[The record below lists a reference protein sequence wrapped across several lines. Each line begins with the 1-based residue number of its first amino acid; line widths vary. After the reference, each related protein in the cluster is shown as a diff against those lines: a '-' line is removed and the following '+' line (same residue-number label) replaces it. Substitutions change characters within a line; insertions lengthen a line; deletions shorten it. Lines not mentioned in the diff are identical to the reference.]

1 MTPVEAR
8 LDTHEQV
15 CEFRYDSINAR
26 LKRIEQILIGSCAAI
41 IGMLLTL
48 VLKLQEREIEPI
60 TLALAAIAGIKQ
72 GVSLY
77 KEAKAAGTDLYKITK
92 EISGFIGQFFDSHEE
107 IKKEVKRQELDPPKT
122 KSMKA
127 QALENVFHQIELER
141 QSVEMREFLIYHTDP
156 ALGAVWSRFE
166 EEYKKLNEENELQI
180 EIERQAELLKK
191 WQRKKRLSNLEDK
204 ALIIA
209 AVLTVTIY
217 LHLMLWSIKQMSM
230 DKQFF

>member
-1 MTPVEAR
+1 MA
-8 LDTHEQV
+8 
-15 CEFRYDSINAR
+15 
-26 LKRIEQILIGSCAAI
+26 
-41 IGMLLTL
+41 
-48 VLKLQEREIEPI
+48 
-60 TLALAAIAGIKQ
+60 
-72 GVSLY
+72 LY

-141 QSVEMREFLIYHTDP
+141 QSVELREFLTYHTDP

-166 EEYKKLNEENELQI
+166 EEYKKLNEENEKQI
-180 EIERQAELLKK
+180 ELERQAELQLK
-191 WQRKKRLSNLEDK
+191 WQRKRTISNLQDK

-230 DKQFF
+230 DK